1 MSVSA
6 KICGLNTPETVAAA
20 VAGGAGAIGLMFYEP
35 SPRYISIETAAE
47 LGREAGGAKK
57 VGVFVDPDDAVLD
70 RSVSAAGLDMIQLH
84 GRETPE
90 RIHGIK
96 ARFGLPV
103 MKAVRIAG
111 PEDLGAAKAYEGVA
125 DWLLFDAKAPT
136 NMAGALPG
144 GNGMPFDWR
153 ILAARSWQ
161 GPWMLSGG
169 LSVDNVA
176 EAVSISGAPWVDVS
190 SGVEDAPGRK
200 SVARIAAFLD
210 TVRQL

>member
-1 MSVSA
+1 MSVRT
-6 KICGLNTPETVAAA
+6 KICGLSTPETVAAA
-20 VAGGAGAIGLMFYEP
+20 VDGGAGAIGLMFYEP
-35 SPRYISIETAAE
+35 SPRYISVETAAM
-47 LGREAGGAKK
+47 LGREAGGATK
-57 VGVFVDPDDAVLD
+57 VGVFVDPDDAALD

-84 GRETPE
+84 GGETPQ
-90 RIHGIK
+90 RIHDIK
-96 ARFGLPV
+96 TRFGLPV

-111 PEDLGAAKAYEGVA
+111 PEDLGAAKPYEGVA
-125 DWLLFDAKAPT
+125 DWLLFDAKAPK

-144 GNGMPFDWR
+144 GNGMAFDWR

-210 TVRQL
+210 AVRQL